1 MYRALEDNNLH
12 GEFSPL
18 LPDVPAS
25 ISFATEAFAHGP
37 DAANVWIGN
46 DRSVSALHK
55 DNYENLYF
63 QVSGRKNFVL
73 ISPLEVACVG
83 ERTLP
88 AATYQPDGEG
98 GFRVVPD
105 EPKSEVHCWPTVDP
119 DRPREKAG
127 AWWKYCRP
135 LRVSLEPGDMLYL
148 PAMWYHKVSQECG
161 KEGICCAVNY
171 WYVIFFVSYIFY
183 PWESTDSIMNDI
195 G

>member
-18 LPDVPAS
+18 LPDVPAF
-25 ISFATEAFAHGP
+25 IPFATEAFGHGP

-73 ISPLEVACVG
+73 ISPLEVACVE

-98 GFRVVPD
+98 GFKIVPD
-105 EPKSEVHCWPTVDP
+105 EPKSEVQCWPTVDP

-135 LRVSLEPGDMLYL
+135 LRVSLEPGDMMYL

-161 KEGICCAVNY
+161 EEGICCAVNY
-171 WYVIFFVSYIFY
+171 WYVIFISYSY
-183 PWESTDSIMNDI
+183 ELQTA
-195 G
+195 